1 MKKLFFI
8 AAIAGA
14 ALVSC
19 TKNELAPSATEQH
32 EITFASPVTSLVT
45 KGVDLVTGNKYPT
58 SAPFWVFADHHMDRV
73 TDFTN
78 ASDEIFTSYM
88 RGPEN
93 TAGNKIGVYVEH
105 NEGPDPGDDLTTI
118 DTYWAPTSKY
128 YWPMQGYLTFA
139 AYSTGTAAQLS
150 GYEDLEYDIQNGLQ
164 LTNYTVSMSNQYDF
178 MLSQRAA
185 NLQKDASIDRN
196 GNIKY
201 DGVEIQFN
209 HALSAIK
216 FIVKTAD
223 DYQTKGGYEITLNS
237 LSVQGAYTTADL
249 IQFPVTPATM
259 WSDYTNDSVT
269 SGTDVKPSEYPVTF
283 ANENPTLSE
292 DDTTLCGDTDT
303 DLVLLPQ
310 ALNGTSHDVKVY
322 MTYTVNHDDMNKPIP
337 YTATLDLADNLTASD
352 ATWDAGKRYLY
363 TIIIGMEEI
372 VFAPTIVT
380 DWVTETNPEVKEDIN
395 L

>member
-8 AAIAGA
+8 AAITGA

-32 EITFASPVTSLVT
+32 EINFASPVTSLVT
-45 KGVDLVTGNKYPT
+45 KGVDLVTGNLYPT
-58 SAPFWVFADHHMDRV
+58 SAPFWVFADHHMDV
-73 TDFTN
+73 F
-78 ASDEIFTSYM
+78 ASTTTGQFTSYM
-88 RGPEN
+88 RGTDSKGVMVSHNNGAAPGSDSG
-93 TAGNKIGVYVEH
+93 TA
-105 NEGPDPGDDLTTI
+105 I
-118 DTYWAPTSKY
+118 DTYWKPATKY

-139 AYSTGTAAQLS
+139 AYSTGTTAGLS
-150 GYEDLEYDIQNGLQ
+150 GYKTLTYNVTKGLQ
-164 LTNYTVSMSNQYDF
+164 LTEYTVSSENQYDL
-178 MLSQRAA
+178 MLSSRAE
-185 NLQKDASIDRN
+185 NKKKEHSVE
-196 GNIKY
+196 GNNATTY

-216 FIVKTAD
+216 FAVR
-223 DYQTKGGYEITLNS
+223 TKDNYLSPDGYTITLNS
-237 LSVQGAYTTADL
+237 LSVEGAYTTADL
-249 IQFPVTPATM
+249 IQFPDTDETM
-259 WSDYTNDSVT
+259 WSAYANDIV
-269 SGTDVKPSEYPVTF
+269 SGTPSSYPVTF
-283 ANENPTLSE
+283 ANANPTLSTTE
-292 DDTTLCGDTDT
+292 TTLCGDTDT

-322 MTYTVNHDDMNKPIP
+322 MTYTVNHADMNKPIP
-337 YTATLDLADNLTASD
+337 YTATLDLADNLTAPD

>member
-32 EITFASPVTSLVT
+32 EINFASPVTSLVT
-45 KGVDLVTGNKYPT
+45 KGVDLVTGNLYPS
-58 SAPFWVFADHHMDRV
+58 SAPFWVFADHHMDLV
-73 TDFTN
+73 EDFST
-78 ASDEIFTSYM
+78 ADKDIFTSYM
-88 RGPEN
+88 RGNDTE
-93 TAGNKIGVYVEH
+93 GKYIGVMVSH
-105 NEGPDPGDDLTTI
+105 NGGGAPGSEDESNATI
-118 DTYWAPTSKY
+118 DTYWKPATKY

-139 AYSTGTAAQLS
+139 AYSTGTATGLS
-150 GYEDLEYDIQNGLQ
+150 GYKSLEYDVIKGLK
-164 LTNYTVSMSNQYDF
+164 LTEYTVSSENQYDL
-178 MLSQRAA
+178 MLSSRAD
-185 NLQKDASIDRN
+185 NKKKEHSVEGTTTTKN
-196 GNIKY
+196 

-216 FIVKTAD
+216 FAVR
-223 DYQTKGGYEITLNS
+223 TKDNYLSPDGYTITLNS

-249 IQFPVTPATM
+249 IQFPGTDGTM
-259 WSDYTNDSVT
+259 WSAYKNDK
-269 SGTDVKPSEYPVTF
+269 SGTTPSSYAVTF
-283 ANENPTLSE
+283 ANANPTLS
-292 DDTTLCGDTDT
+292 TTETILCGSTDT

-310 ALNGTSHDVKVY
+310 ALNGIDHDVKVY
-322 MTYTVNHDDMNKPIP
+322 MTYTVNHADINKPIQ
-337 YTATLDLADNLTASD
+337 YTATLDLADNTNAQD

-380 DWVTETNPEVKEDIN
+380 DWVTDTNPEVKEDIN